1 MGGGGLLLAV
11 EDIFLRFLHLGVTR
25 SHCAEVGGADDRGAV
40 ADAEAAEATETAVP
54 RPLQVPR
61 PVP

>member
-1 MGGGGLLLAV
+1 M
-11 EDIFLRFLHLGVTR
+11 EDIFLRFLHLGVAR
-25 SHCAEVGGADDRGAV
+25 SHRAEVAGADDRRAV
-40 ADAEAAEATETAVP
+40 DDAKTAEATETAVP

>member
-1 MGGGGLLLAV
+1 M
-11 EDIFLRFLHLGVTR
+11 EDIFLRFLHLGVAR
-25 SHCAEVGGADDRGAV
+25 SHRAEVAGADDRGAF
-40 ADAEAAEATETAVP
+40 AETNAEAPEAAETAVP

>member
-1 MGGGGLLLAV
+1 M
-11 EDIFLRFLHLGVTR
+11 EDIFLRFLHLGVAR
-25 SHCAEVGGADDRGAV
+25 SHRAEVAGADDRGAV